1 MRKHGKDRL
10 AGGARLFRCSAAQS
24 RKLDRNTCGTA
35 VMLRSLVIAGEQ
47 EGRVVNAIEIE
58 PAYVDVTVRAVGRLH
73 RPEGDQNQRSV
84 T

>member
-58 PAYVDVTVRAVGRLH
+58 PAYVDVTVRRWEDFTGRKATKTK
-73 RPEGDQNQRSV
+73 GA
-84 T
+84 